1 MAPLGTA
8 SCGGGENLE
17 AKPFTHLTTLA
28 DYLGV
33 LRRRKWIIIQA
44 LIVVPVAAVLLTLS
58 QEDRY
63 SASAEVLLNRENLAS
78 TLTGTTDPL
87 LFQDPNRLFATQA
100 SLARSQVVFEDVSTA
115 IGNVRSPGEVA
126 GATSVFPAGDSD
138 LLVFAAQDGESDVAT
153 RMANAYARAYTV
165 YRSELDTQRYRRA
178 RLELRGRIDEL
189 EEAGVDRSSEVYAN
203 LVEKEQDLRTLEE
216 LQTSN
221 TTVTRLAVG
230 AEKIQPKPRRAAM
243 LAALLGAALG
253 LVLAFLWEALD
264 KRVRSTDEIQ
274 ERLGIPLLGRLAAP
288 RRHLRKHA
296 RLTTIEEPGSMDSEA
311 FRMLRTSLEFAM
323 LDEKTRSIMV
333 TSALQNE
340 GKSTTIANLAVAFAR
355 AGRKVV
361 LVDLDLRRPF
371 IARFFRLEGR
381 PGITTVARGR
391 VSLDEAL
398 TPIALPSAARVDGE
412 RGNGAAAGM
421 GNGAASVSGVLHVL
435 PAGEIPPDPGEFVAT
450 EAVSKIIA
458 QLTGRA
464 DLVLIDAPPLLPVG
478 DTATLSAAVD
488 SMFVV
493 TRINVIDRTTL
504 GELARRL
511 STVPAR
517 VLGFVLAG
525 GSRGEI
531 YGYGYGYGYA
541 RSQSTRGRRRAPTAV
556 S

>member
-1 MAPLGTA
+1 V
-8 SCGGGENLE
+8 GENVE
-17 AKPFTHLTTLA
+17 SKPFTHLTTLS
-28 DYLGV
+28 DYVGV

-44 LIVVPVAAVLLTLS
+44 LVVVPLGAILLSIS
-58 QEDRY
+58 QDARY

-100 SLARSQVVFEDVSTA
+100 SIARSSALFEDVATA
-115 IGNVRSPGEVA
+115 IGGARSPGQIA
-126 GATSVFPAGDSD
+126 GSTSVFPQGDSD
-138 LLVFAAQDGESDVAT
+138 ILVFAAEDGESDVAT
-153 RMANAYARAYTV
+153 RIANAYARAYTV
-165 YRSELDTQRYRRA
+165 FRAELDTQRFRRA

-189 EEAGVDRSSEVYAN
+189 EEAGVERSSEVYAN
-203 LVEKEQDLRTLEE
+203 LVEKEQELRTLEE

-221 TTVTRLAVG
+221 TTVTRLAAG

-243 LAALLGAALG
+243 LAVLLGAALG

-274 ERLGIPLLGRLAAP
+274 DRLGIPLLGRLAAP
-288 RRHLRKHA
+288 SRHLRKHA
-296 RLTTIEEPGSMDSEA
+296 RLTTVEEPSSMDSEA
-311 FRMLRTSLEFAM
+311 FRMLRTSIEFAM
-323 LDEKTRSIMV
+323 LDEKTRSIIV
-333 TSALQNE
+333 TSALQSE

-412 RGNGAAAGM
+412 RENGAAAAI
-421 GNGAASVSGVLHVL
+421 GNGTASVSGVLHVL

-450 EAVSKIIA
+450 QAVSKIIA
-458 QLTGRA
+458 ELTRRA

-478 DTATLSAAVD
+478 DTATLSSAVD

-504 GELARRL
+504 AELARRL
-511 STVPAR
+511 STIPAR

-525 GSRGEI
+525 GSRSDI

-541 RSQSTRGRRRAPTAV
+541 HSQSTRGRRRAPTAV